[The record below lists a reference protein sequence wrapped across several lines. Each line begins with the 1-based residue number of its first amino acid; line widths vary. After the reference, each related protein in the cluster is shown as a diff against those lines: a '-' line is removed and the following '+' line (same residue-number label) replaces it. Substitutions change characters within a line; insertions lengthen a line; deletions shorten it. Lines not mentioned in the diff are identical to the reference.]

1 MSLFRSN
8 KLPQT
13 DISNDIQNI
22 ENYLDAVLNKDFS
35 VKIPELE
42 DARLISF
49 VNKLERYVNYNSNEY
64 VELSREI
71 NNIMYEEAKASIRL
85 NNIDLRHKEINSNIE
100 QLTILIENLAG
111 EVVNMAGMV
120 SKTAEDTV
128 RGSET
133 MNITNSSMEKVS
145 EGNRL
150 STESLALMNQQ
161 MQQLDQSTSNIDSLA
176 DKIVS
181 IAKQTNLLALN
192 ASIEA
197 SHAGELGKG
206 FAVVAEE
213 VAKLAEQSRNSVD
226 EINGQLSTIR
236 NEVDG
241 LSQKLSVLD
250 DTFVKNTETID
261 DTYKHTGNMADVFTN
276 IGEAMNH
283 IAPITQ
289 QQAATFEEMTANLKN
304 ALSDVN
310 VASDDTHGCNRE
322 IFKILGRITDMRN
335 DFLKNRIRVKSED
348 IIDFA
353 KADHLMWIPKMSQMI
368 WGNLTL
374 DAEVAGD
381 YRNCRMGKWYNSQG
395 KKKYGNQPLYTELGI
410 THERFHKYCADIVV
424 AYKNNDKQGA
434 EALLLELGKISEE
447 IVEKLERLKSL

>member
-161 MQQLDQSTSNIDSLA
+161 MQQLL
-176 DKIVS
+176 
-181 IAKQTNLLALN
+181 
-192 ASIEA
+192 
-197 SHAGELGKG
+197 
-206 FAVVAEE
+206 
-213 VAKLAEQSRNSVD
+213 
-226 EINGQLSTIR
+226 IR
-236 NEVDG
+236 
-241 LSQKLSVLD
+241 
-250 DTFVKNTETID
+250 
-261 DTYKHTGNMADVFTN
+261 
-276 IGEAMNH
+276 
-283 IAPITQ
+283 
-289 QQAATFEEMTANLKN
+289 
-304 ALSDVN
+304 
-310 VASDDTHGCNRE
+310 
-322 IFKILGRITDMRN
+322 
-335 DFLKNRIRVKSED
+335 
-348 IIDFA
+348 
-353 KADHLMWIPKMSQMI
+353 
-368 WGNLTL
+368 LT
-374 DAEVAGD
+374 V
-381 YRNCRMGKWYNSQG
+381 
-395 KKKYGNQPLYTELGI
+395 
-410 THERFHKYCADIVV
+410 
-424 AYKNNDKQGA
+424 
-434 EALLLELGKISEE
+434 
-447 IVEKLERLKSL
+447 